1 MYLAV
6 ESLRISGIFLQA
18 FIPEK
23 AAEMLDLLGVDPAQ
37 RTLKNARLHA
47 DRTYGQPFRDP
58 GKGMHGLMFPPLAV
72 ED

>member
-1 MYLAV
+1 LYLSL

-23 AAEMLDLLGVDPAQ
+23 ATELLEMLGVDPLR
-37 RTLKNARLHA
+37 RTIQHA
-47 DRTYGQPFRDP
+47 VLGADLEYGEPLRQVT
-58 GKGMHGLMFPPLAV
+58 GKGFIGLFPPLPV